1 MNLCVYEQ
9 RGISNLKFIERI
21 IFEFIIIII
30 HEEKNPF
37 NKI

>member
-21 IFEFIIIII
+21 IFELIIIII
-30 HEEKNPF
+30 HEEK
-37 NKI
+37 KSI